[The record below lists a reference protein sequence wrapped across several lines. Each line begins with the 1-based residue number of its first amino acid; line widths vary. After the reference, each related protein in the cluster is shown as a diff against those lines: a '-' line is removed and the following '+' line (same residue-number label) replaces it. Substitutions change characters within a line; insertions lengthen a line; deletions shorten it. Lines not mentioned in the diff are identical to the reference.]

1 MRYQQFRIAKRKGE
15 IVQQRRYVNSTA
27 VALFK
32 WWQFWKWAEYEV
44 DIKYE
49 PWEDLPI
56 VDVDAE

>member
-15 IVQQRRYVNSTA
+15 IIQQRRYVNTTS

-32 WWQFWKWAEYEV
+32 WWQFWKWFEYEV
-44 DIKYE
+44 DIKRE

-56 VDVDAE
+56 VDVEAE